1 MKIVVLKFGGTS
13 VGTIKKIKKV
23 AEIITD
29 YKKKKYK
36 VIVVSSAMSGV
47 TNELIKKSLEISENF
62 SNSEHDVLV
71 SSGEQVA
78 CSLIAGRL
86 IHKGYKSRSWLSWQV
101 PIITVGIH
109 KNSRI
114 NQINKNKIVRYLKEG
129 GIPII
134 TGFQGVNNE
143 NRITTIGR
151 GGSDASAIMLAKFF
165 KAERCIIYTDVEG
178 VYTTDPNKLK
188 KAKKIKV
195 ISYEEMLE
203 MASLGA
209 KVMQPVSIQDARL
222 NRIDIE
228 VKSSFKKKSGTLIT
242 KRSNIINNKI
252 VTGISSTQNDSKVS
266 LIGVKDKP
274 GVAASIFKP
283 LSKNSI
289 NVDMVVQNISANGKE
304 TDLTFTIKT
313 EDLNKTKKTIQ
324 ENKGINY
331 RKLIFVK
338 GVSKISIIGVGM
350 ITTPGVTFRMFQT
363 LANKKINIQVISTSE
378 IKISVLI
385 DKKNTKKALEALHK
399 EFKLDKQK

>member
-13 VGTIKKIKKV
+13 VGSVTKIKKV
-23 AEIITD
+23 AEIIAN
-29 YKKKKYK
+29 YRKKKLN

-47 TNELIKKSLEISENF
+47 TNDLISKSQKICQNF
-62 SNSEHDVLV
+62 SDSEHDVLV

-86 IHKGYKSRSWLSWQV
+86 IHKGFKSRSWLAWQI
-101 PIITVGIH
+101 PILTDGPH
-109 KNSRI
+109 KHARI
-114 NQINKNKIVRYLKEG
+114 KNLYKSKLIKYLKEG

-134 TGFQGVNNE
+134 AGFQGINSSGRV
-143 NRITTIGR
+143 TTIGR
-151 GGSDASAIMLAKFF
+151 GGSDASAIILAKFF
-165 KAERCIIYTDVEG
+165 KAHRCIIYTDVEG

-228 VKSSFKKKSGTLIT
+228 VKSTFLNKQGTLIT
-242 KRSNIINNKI
+242 KKSNIINNRI
-252 VTGISSTQNDSKVS
+252 ITGISSTHNDAKVS
-266 LIGVKDKP
+266 LLGVKDKP

-283 LSKNSI
+283 LSKNLI
-289 NVDMVVQNISANGKE
+289 NVDMVVQNISSDGKE
-304 TDLTFTIKT
+304 TDLTFTIKN
-313 EDLNKTKKTIQ
+313 EDLNKTKKIIK
-324 ENKGINY
+324 ENKNINF
-331 RKLIFVK
+331 RKLLFKK

-350 ITTPGVTFRMFQT
+350 ITTPGVTFRMFQA
-363 LANKKINIQVISTSE
+363 LANEKINIQVISTW
-378 IKISVLI
+378 
-385 DKKNTKKALEALHK
+385 
-399 EFKLDKQK
+399 

>member
-23 AEIITD
+23 AEIISS
-29 YKKKKYK
+29 YKKKNYK

-47 TNELIKKSLEISENF
+47 TNDLISRSKDISGNF
-62 SNSEHDVLV
+62 SDAEYDVLV
-71 SSGEQVA
+71 STGEQVA

-86 IHKGYKSRSWLSWQV
+86 IHNGFKARSWLAWQI
-101 PIITVGIH
+101 PIITKGSY

-114 NQINKNKIVRYLKEG
+114 NIINKKKIIKYLKEG

-134 TGFQGVNNE
+134 TGFQGINE
-143 NRITTIGR
+143 KQRVSTIGR
-151 GGSDASAIMLAKFF
+151 GGSDSSAIMLAKFF
-165 KAERCIIYTDVEG
+165 NAQRCIIYTDVEG
-178 VYTTDPNKLK
+178 VYTTDPNKFN

-222 NRIDIE
+222 NRINIE
-228 VKSSFKKKSGTLIT
+228 VKSTFVKKSGTLIT

-252 VTGISSTQNDSKVS
+252 ITGISSTHNDAKVT
-266 LIGVKDKP
+266 LVGVKDKP

-283 LSKNSI
+283 LSKNLI
-289 NVDMVVQNISANGKE
+289 NVDMVVQNISPNGKE

-313 EDLNKTKKTIQ
+313 EDLTKTRKIIVNNKNIS
-324 ENKGINY
+324 Y
-331 RKLIFVK
+331 RKLLFEK

-385 DKKNTKKALEALHK
+385 DKKSTKIALAALHK
-399 EFKLDKQK
+399 EFKLDR

>member
-13 VGTIKKIKKV
+13 VGTIKKIKTV
-23 AEIITD
+23 AEIIAE
-29 YKKKKYK
+29 YKRKKYK

-47 TNELIKKSLEISENF
+47 TNELIKKSKDISENF
-62 SNSEHDVLV
+62 ADEEYDVLV

-86 IHKGYKSRSWLSWQV
+86 IHKGINSRSWLAWQI
-101 PIITVGIH
+101 PIFTQGVN

-114 NQINKNKIVRYLKEG
+114 YNINKKKILRYLKDG

-134 TGFQGVNNE
+134 TGFQGINE
-143 NRITTIGR
+143 NERVSTIGR
-151 GGSDASAIMLAKFF
+151 GGSDATAIVLAKFF
-165 KAERCIIYTDVEG
+165 KAERCVIYTDVEG
-178 VYTTDPNKLK
+178 VYTTDPNKLN
-188 KAKKIKV
+188 KARKIKE

-222 NRIDIE
+222 NKINIE
-228 VKSSFKKKSGTLIT
+228 VKSSFIKKPGTLIT

-252 VTGISSTQNDSKVS
+252 ITGITSTQNDSKVS

-283 LSKNSI
+283 ISKNSI

-313 EDLNKTKKTIQ
+313 EDLNKTKK
-324 ENKGINY
+324 
-331 RKLIFVK
+331 
-338 GVSKISIIGVGM
+338 
-350 ITTPGVTFRMFQT
+350 
-363 LANKKINIQVISTSE
+363 
-378 IKISVLI
+378 
-385 DKKNTKKALEALHK
+385 
-399 EFKLDKQK
+399 

>member
-1 MKIVVLKFGGTS
+1 
-13 VGTIKKIKKV
+13 
-23 AEIITD
+23 
-29 YKKKKYK
+29 
-36 VIVVSSAMSGV
+36 MSGV
-47 TNELIKKSLEISENF
+47 TNELIKKSLEVSANF
-62 SNSEHDVLV
+62 SDSEYDVLV
-71 SSGEQVA
+71 SSGEQIA
-78 CSLIAGRL
+78 CSLIAGSL
-86 IHKGYKSRSWLSWQV
+86 IHKGYKSRSWLSWQI
-101 PIITVGIH
+101 PIITNGAH

-114 NQINKNKIVRYLKEG
+114 NQIGKNKIFEYLKAG
-129 GIPII
+129 GIPIV
-134 TGFQGVNNE
+134 TGFQGINNE
-143 NRITTIGR
+143 RRMTTIGR
-151 GGSDASAIMLAKFF
+151 GGSDASAIMIAKFF
-165 KAERCIIYTDVEG
+165 KADKCIIYTDVEG
-178 VYTTDPNKLK
+178 IYTTDPNKLPR
-188 KAKKIKV
+188 AKKIKV

-228 VKSSFKKKSGTLIT
+228 VRSSFVKKSGTLIT
-242 KRSNIINNKI
+242 KRSNITNNKI

-313 EDLNKTKKTIQ
+313 EDLSKTQKIIK
-324 ENKGINY
+324 ENRKINF
-331 RKLIFVK
+331 RKLLLK
-338 GVSKISIIGVGM
+338 KDVSKISIIGVGM
-350 ITTPGVTFRMFQT
+350 ITTPGVTFRMFQA

-385 DKKNTKKALEALHK
+385 DYKDTKKALMALHK
-399 EFKLDKQK
+399 EFKLERSI

>member
-23 AEIITD
+23 AEIIAD

-36 VIVVSSAMSGV
+36 VIVISSAMSGV
-47 TNELIKKSLEISENF
+47 TNELINKSVQISNNF
-62 SNSEHDVLV
+62 PDSEHDVLV
-71 SSGEQVA
+71 SSGEQMA

-86 IHKGYKSRSWLSWQV
+86 IHMGYKSRSWLSWQV
-101 PIITVGIH
+101 PIITVGVH

-114 NQINKNKIVRYLKEG
+114 NQINKHKIIKYLKEG

-134 TGFQGVNNE
+134 TGFQGVNKE

-151 GGSDASAIMLAKFF
+151 GGSDASAIRVAKFF

-188 KAKKIKV
+188 KAKKIKI

-228 VKSSFKKKSGTLIT
+228 VKSSFIKKTGTLIT
-242 KRSNIINNKI
+242 KRSNIINDKI
-252 VTGISSTQNDSKVS
+252 VTGITSTQNDSKVS

-274 GVAASIFKP
+274 GVAANIFKP
-283 LSKNSI
+283 LSKNLI

-313 EDLNKTKKTIQ
+313 EDLKKTKKIIQ
-324 ENKGINY
+324 ENKNINY
-331 RKLIFVK
+331 KKLIFEK
-338 GVSKISIIGVGM
+338 GVSKISVIGVGM

-385 DKKNTKKALEALHK
+385 DKRDAKKALVALHK
-399 EFKLDKQK
+399 EFKLENTK

>member
-13 VGTIKKIKKV
+13 VGSVTKIKKV
-23 AEIITD
+23 AEIIAN
-29 YKKKKYK
+29 YRKKNFN

-47 TNELIKKSLEISENF
+47 TNDLISKSQKICQNF
-62 SNSEHDVLV
+62 SDSEHDVLV

-86 IHKGYKSRSWLSWQV
+86 IHKGFKSRSWLAWQI
-101 PIITVGIH
+101 PILTDGPH
-109 KNSRI
+109 KYARI
-114 NQINKNKIVRYLKEG
+114 NNLYKNKLIRYLKEG

-134 TGFQGVNNE
+134 AGFQGINSSGRV
-143 NRITTIGR
+143 TTIGR
-151 GGSDASAIMLAKFF
+151 GGSDASAIVLAKFF
-165 KAERCIIYTDVEG
+165 KAHRCIIYTDVEG

-188 KAKKIKV
+188 KAKKIKL

-228 VKSSFKKKSGTLIT
+228 VKSTFLNKQGTLIT

-252 VTGISSTQNDSKVS
+252 ITGISSTHNDAKVS
-266 LIGVKDKP
+266 LLGVKDKP

-283 LSKNSI
+283 ISKNLI
-289 NVDMVVQNISANGKE
+289 NVDMVVQNVSSNGKE
-304 TDLTFTIKT
+304 TDLTFTIKN
-313 EDLNKTKKTIQ
+313 EDLNKTKKTIK
-324 ENKGINY
+324 ENKNINF
-331 RKLIFVK
+331 RKLLFKK

-350 ITTPGVTFRMFQT
+350 ITTPGVTFRMFQA
-363 LANKKINIQVISTSE
+363 LANEKINIQVISTSE

-385 DKKNTKKALEALHK
+385 DKKSVQKAILSLHK
-399 EFKLDKQK
+399 EFKLNK

>member
-23 AEIITD
+23 AEIIED
-29 YKKKKYK
+29 YKKKNYK

-47 TNELIKKSLEISENF
+47 TNELIKKSIEISKNF
-62 SNSEHDVLV
+62 EDSEYDVLV
-71 SSGEQVA
+71 STGEQVA

-86 IHKGYKSRSWLSWQV
+86 IHKGFKSRSWLSWQI
-101 PIITVGIH
+101 PIFTKGSH
-109 KNSRI
+109 NNARI
-114 NQINKNKIVRYLKEG
+114 NQINKNRIIKYLKDG

-134 TGFQGVNNE
+134 TGFQGINE
-143 NRITTIGR
+143 SSRITTIGR

-165 KAERCIIYTDVEG
+165 KAKRCIIYTDVEG
-178 VYTTDPNKLK
+178 VYTTDPNKLN

-222 NRIDIE
+222 NKIDIE
-228 VKSSFKKKSGTLIT
+228 VKSSYIKKTGTLIT
-242 KRSNIINNKI
+242 KKSNIINNKI
-252 VTGISSTQNDSKVS
+252 ITGITSTLNDSKVT

-283 LSKNSI
+283 ISKNLI

-313 EDLNKTKKTIQ
+313 EDLNKTKKIIKD
-324 ENKGINY
+324 NKSINF
-331 RKLIFVK
+331 RKLIFEK
-338 GVSKISIIGVGM
+338 EVSKISIIGVGM
-350 ITTPGVTFRMFQT
+350 ITTPGVTFRMFQA
-363 LANKKINIQVISTSE
+363 LANKKINIKVISTSE

-385 DKKNTKKALEALHK
+385 DKKNTKKALSTLHK
-399 EFKLDKQK
+399 EFKLEN

>member
-13 VGTIKKIKKV
+13 VGTIEKIKNV
-23 AEIITD
+23 AKIISN

-47 TNELIKKSLEISENF
+47 TNELINKSKKISKNF
-62 SNSEHDVLV
+62 SAAEYDALI

-86 IHKGYKSRSWLSWQV
+86 IHKGLKSRSWLSWQV
-101 PIITVGIH
+101 PILTKGPH
-109 KNSRI
+109 TNSRI
-114 NQINKNKIVRYLKEG
+114 SQINKNRIIKYLKEG
-129 GIPII
+129 GTPII

-143 NRITTIGR
+143 SRITTIGR
-151 GGSDASAIMLAKFF
+151 GGSDASAIMIAKFF

-178 VYTTDPNKLK
+178 IYTTDPNKLK
-188 KAKKIKV
+188 KANKIKV

-209 KVMQPVSIQDARL
+209 KVMQPTSIQDARL

-228 VKSSFKKKSGTLIT
+228 VKSSFVKKGGTKIT
-242 KRSNIINNKI
+242 KRKNLISNKI
-252 VTGISSTQNDSKVS
+252 IRGISFTKNDAKVT

-274 GVAASIFKP
+274 GIAAAVFKP
-283 LSKNSI
+283 LSNNAI

-304 TDLTFTIKT
+304 TDLTFTIKS
-313 EDLNKTKKTIQ
+313 EDLAKT
-324 ENKGINY
+324 E
-331 RKLIFVK
+331 KLIKKNKKISFRELIVDK
-338 GVSKISIIGVGM
+338 NVSKVSIIGVGM
-350 ITTPGVTFRMFQT
+350 IATPGVTYRMFQA
-363 LANKKINIQVISTSE
+363 LAKKRVNILVISTSE

-385 DKKNTKKALEALHK
+385 NKKNISKAILALHK
-399 EFKLDKQK
+399 EFKLDK

>member
-1 MKIVVLKFGGTS
+1 
-13 VGTIKKIKKV
+13 
-23 AEIITD
+23 
-29 YKKKKYK
+29 
-36 VIVVSSAMSGV
+36 MSGV
-47 TNELIKKSLEISENF
+47 TNELINKSKEISKNF
-62 SNSEHDVLV
+62 SDSEYDALV

-86 IHKGYKSRSWLSWQV
+86 IHKGYKSRSWLSWQL
-101 PIITVGIH
+101 PITTKGPF

-114 NQINKNKIVRYLKEG
+114 SQINKNKIIKYLKEG

-134 TGFQGVNNE
+134 TGFQGVNSE

-151 GGSDASAIMLAKFF
+151 GGSDASAIMIAKFF
-165 KAERCIIYTDVEG
+165 KAERCVIYTDVEG
-178 VYTTDPNKLK
+178 VYTTDPNKLS
-188 KAKKIKV
+188 KAKKIKT

-228 VKSSFKKKSGTLIT
+228 VKSSFIKKPGTLIT
-242 KRSNIINNKI
+242 KRSNIKNNKI

-266 LIGVKDKP
+266 LIGVRDKP

-283 LSKNSI
+283 LSINSI

-313 EDLNKTKKTIQ
+313 EDLNKTKKIIKS
-324 ENKGINY
+324 NKNIKF
-331 RKLIFVK
+331 RKLILK
-338 GVSKISIIGVGM
+338 KDVSKISVIGVGM

-363 LANKKINIQVISTSE
+363 LAE
-378 IKISVLI
+378 
-385 DKKNTKKALEALHK
+385 TKE
-399 EFKLDKQK
+399 

>member
-13 VGTIKKIKKV
+13 VGNIKRIKNV
-23 AEIITD
+23 AEIISS
-29 YKKKKYK
+29 YSKKNYK
-36 VIVVSSAMSGV
+36 VIAVTSAMAGV
-47 TNELIKKSLEISENF
+47 TNDLVKKSEEISDNF
-62 SNSEHDVLV
+62 SHAEYDVLV

-78 CSLIAGRL
+78 CSLIAARL
-86 IHKGYKSRSWLSWQV
+86 IHKGLKSRSWLSWQI
-101 PIITVGIH
+101 PIITLGSY

-114 NQINKNKIVRYLKEG
+114 NKINKNNILKYLKSG

-134 TGFQGVNNE
+134 SGFQGINFE
-143 NRITTIGR
+143 GRITTIGR

-165 KAERCIIYTDVEG
+165 KAEKCVIYTDVDG

-188 KAKKIKV
+188 KAKKIKI

-228 VKSSFKKKSGTLIT
+228 VRSSFIKKPGTLIT
-242 KRSNIINNKI
+242 KRSNIIDKRI
-252 VTGISSTQNDSKVS
+252 VTGISSTQNDSKIT

-313 EDLNKTKKTIQ
+313 EDLNKTKKIIKL
-324 ENKGINY
+324 NKSIKF
-331 RKLIFVK
+331 RKLILK
-338 GVSKISIIGVGM
+338 KDVSKISVIGVGM
-350 ITTPGVTFRMFQT
+350 VTTPGVTFRMFQT

-385 DKKNTKKALEALHK
+385 DKRNTKKALIALHK
-399 EFKLDKQK
+399 EFKLDTKK

>member
-1 MKIVVLKFGGTS
+1 MKIVVLKFGGSS
-13 VGTIKKIKKV
+13 VGTIEKIKKI
-23 AEIITD
+23 ADIIHS
-29 YKKKKYK
+29 YKKRNYST
-36 VIVVSSAMSGV
+36 IVVSSAMSGV
-47 TNELIKKSLEISENF
+47 TNDLVQKSKKISKNF
-62 SNSEHDVLV
+62 SEAEYDVLV

-86 IHKGYKSRSWLSWQV
+86 IHKGLESRSWLAWQI
-101 PIITVGIH
+101 PILTKGIH

-114 NQINKNKIVRYLKEG
+114 NLIYKNKILKYLKG
-129 GIPII
+129 NGIPII
-134 TGFQGVNNE
+134 TGFQGINNQE
-143 NRITTIGR
+143 RITTIGR

-178 VYTTDPNKLK
+178 VFTTDPNKLK
-188 KAKKIKV
+188 KAKKIKA

-228 VKSSFKKKSGTLIT
+228 VKSSFINKSGTLIT
-242 KRSNIINNKI
+242 KRSNIRNDKI
-252 VTGISSTQNDSKVS
+252 ITGISSTSNDAKVS

-289 NVDMVVQNISANGKE
+289 NVDMVVQNISSNGKE
-304 TDLTFTIKT
+304 TDLTFTIKSD
-313 EDLNKTKKTIQ
+313 DLYKTKNIILK
-324 ENKGINY
+324 NKNINF
-331 RKLIFVK
+331 RKLLFKK

-350 ITTPGVTFRMFQT
+350 VTTPGVTFKMFQA
-363 LANKKINIQVISTSE
+363 LATKKINIQVISTSE

-385 DKKNTKKALEALHK
+385 DKKDTKKALGVLHN
-399 EFKLDKQK
+399 EFKLNK

>member
-13 VGTIKKIKKV
+13 VGSIKKIKKV
-23 AEIITD
+23 VEIIAN
-29 YKKKKYK
+29 YKKKNFK

-47 TNELIKKSLEISENF
+47 TNELIKKSKEISVNF
-62 SNSEHDVLV
+62 ADTEYDVLV

-86 IHKGYKSRSWLSWQV
+86 IHKGFNSRSWLAWQV
-101 PIITVGIH
+101 PLLTKGVH

-114 NQINKNKIVRYLKEG
+114 IKINKREILKYLNNG

-134 TGFQGVNNE
+134 TGFQGINNQ

-151 GGSDASAIMLAKFF
+151 GGSDASAIILAKFF
-165 KAERCIIYTDVEG
+165 KANKCIIYTDVEG

-188 KAKKIKV
+188 GAKKIKV

-228 VKSSFKKKSGTLIT
+228 VKSSFVKKSGTLIT
-242 KRSNIINNKI
+242 KRSNILNDKTI
-252 VTGISSTQNDSKVS
+252 TGISSTNNDSKVT
-266 LIGVKDKP
+266 LVGVKDKP

-289 NVDMVVQNISANGKE
+289 NVDMVVQNISPNGKE

-313 EDLNKTKKTIQ
+313 EDLNKTKKAIQ
-324 ENKGINY
+324 ENKSINY
-331 RKLIFVK
+331 RKLLFEK
-338 GVSKISIIGVGM
+338 AVSKISVIGVGM
-350 ITTPGVTFRMFQT
+350 ITTPGVTFRMFQA
-363 LANKKINIQVISTSE
+363 LANKRINIKVISTSE

-385 DKKNTKKALEALHK
+385 DEKNTKKALLALHK
-399 EFKLDKQK
+399 EFNLDN

>member
-1 MKIVVLKFGGTS
+1 
-13 VGTIKKIKKV
+13 
-23 AEIITD
+23 
-29 YKKKKYK
+29 
-36 VIVVSSAMSGV
+36 MSGV
-47 TNELIKKSLEISENF
+47 TNELINKSLNISNNF
-62 SNSEHDVLV
+62 SESEHDVLV
-71 SSGEQVA
+71 SSGEQIA

-101 PIITVGIH
+101 PITTYGAH

-114 NQINKNKIVRYLKEG
+114 NKINKNKIIKYLKEG

-151 GGSDASAIMLAKFF
+151 GGSDASAIMISKFF

-178 VYTTDPNKLK
+178 IYTTDPNKLNR
-188 KAKKIKV
+188 AKKIKV

-222 NRIDIE
+222 NRIDVE
-228 VKSSFKKKSGTLIT
+228 VKSSFKKKMGTLIT
-242 KRSNIINNKI
+242 KRTNIISNKI
-252 VTGISSTQNDSKVS
+252 ITGITSTQNDAKVS
-266 LIGVKDKP
+266 LIGVRDKP

-283 LSKNSI
+283 LSKNLI
-289 NVDMVVQNISANGKE
+289 NVDMVVQNISADGKE

-313 EDLNKTKKTIQ
+313 EDLNKTKKII
-324 ENKGINY
+324 ESNKKIKFK
-331 RKLIFVK
+331 KLILK
-338 GVSKISIIGVGM
+338 KDVSKISAIGVGM

-385 DKKNTKKALEALHK
+385 DKKNMKKALIALHK
-399 EFKLDKQK
+399 EFKLNN

>member
-1 MKIVVLKFGGTS
+1 MKIVVLKFGGSS
-13 VGTIKKIKKV
+13 VGTIEKIKKI
-23 AEIITD
+23 ADIIHS
-29 YKKKKYK
+29 YKKRNYK
-36 VIVVSSAMSGV
+36 IIVVSSAMSGV
-47 TNELIKKSLEISENF
+47 TNDLVQKSKKISKNF
-62 SNSEHDVLV
+62 ADAEYDVLV

-86 IHKGYKSRSWLSWQV
+86 IHLGLKSRSWLAWQI
-101 PIITVGIH
+101 PIFTKGIH

-114 NQINKNKIVRYLKEG
+114 NLIYKNRILKYLREN

-134 TGFQGVNNE
+134 TGFQGINNQE
-143 NRITTIGR
+143 RITTIGR

-178 VYTTDPNKLK
+178 VFTTDPNKLK
-188 KAKKIKV
+188 KAKKIKA

-228 VKSSFKKKSGTLIT
+228 VKSSFINKSGTLIT
-242 KRSNIINNKI
+242 KRSNIRNNKI
-252 VTGISSTQNDSKVS
+252 ITGISSTSNDAKVS

-289 NVDMVVQNISANGKE
+289 NVDMVVQNISSNGKE
-304 TDLTFTIKT
+304 TDLTFTIKSD
-313 EDLNKTKKTIQ
+313 DLNKTKNIILK
-324 ENKGINY
+324 NKNINF
-331 RKLIFVK
+331 RKLLFKK
-338 GVSKISIIGVGM
+338 GVSKISVIGVGM
-350 ITTPGVTFRMFQT
+350 VTTPGVTFKMFQA
-363 LANKKINIQVISTSE
+363 LATKKINIQVISTSE

-385 DKKNTKKALEALHK
+385 DKKDTKKALQVLHN
-399 EFKLDKQK
+399 EFELNK

>member
-1 MKIVVLKFGGTS
+1 MKIVVLKFVGSS
-13 VGTIKKIKKV
+13 VGTIDKIKKV
-23 AEIITD
+23 SHIIGEFR
-29 YKKKKYK
+29 KKKYK

-47 TNELIKKSLEISENF
+47 TNELVKKSRLISENF
-62 SNSEHDVLV
+62 SENEYDVLV
-71 SSGEQVA
+71 SSGEQMS

-86 IHKGYKSRSWLSWQV
+86 INNGFKSRSWLGWQL
-101 PIITVGIH
+101 PIYTNGPH

-114 NQINKNKIVRYLKEG
+114 YQINKNKIIKYLREG

-134 TGFQGVNNE
+134 AGFQGINKE

-165 KAERCIIYTDVEG
+165 KAKRCIIYTDVEG
-178 VYTTDPNKLK
+178 VFTTDPNKLS

-228 VKSSFKKKSGTLIT
+228 VKSSFTNRPGTLIT
-242 KRSNIINNKI
+242 KKSNITKNKI
-252 VTGISSTQNDSKVS
+252 ITGISSTHNDSKVT
-266 LIGVKDKP
+266 LVGVKDRP

-283 LSKNSI
+283 LSINSI

-313 EDLNKTKKTIQ
+313 DDLNKTKRIIK
-324 ENKGINY
+324 ENKKINF
-331 RKLIFVK
+331 RKILFEK

-350 ITTPGVTFRMFQT
+350 ITTPGVTFRMFQS
-363 LANKKINIQVISTSE
+363 LSSKNINIQVISTSE

-385 DKKNTKKALEALHK
+385 NSKDVKKALIVLHK
-399 EFKLDKQK
+399 EFKLDK

>member
-13 VGTIKKIKKV
+13 VGTIEKIKKV
-23 AEIITD
+23 TDIIIE
-29 YKKKKYK
+29 YKKKKNK

-47 TNELIKKSLEISENF
+47 TNDLIKKSKQISNNF
-62 SNSEHDVLV
+62 VGSEYDVLV

-86 IHKGYKSRSWLSWQV
+86 NHKGFKSRSWLGWQI
-101 PIITVGIH
+101 PIFTNGPYT
-109 KNSRI
+109 NSRI
-114 NQINKNKIVRYLKEG
+114 QHVNKNKLSRFLKEG

-134 TGFQGVNNE
+134 TGFQGVNMNE
-143 NRITTIGR
+143 RVTTIGR
-151 GGSDASAIMLAKFF
+151 GGSDASAIMIAKFF
-165 KAERCIIYTDVEG
+165 KAQRCIIYTDVEG

-188 KAKKIKV
+188 KAKKIKQ

-222 NRIDIE
+222 NRINIE
-228 VKSSFKKKSGTLIT
+228 VKSSFVKKPGTLIT
-242 KRSNIINNKI
+242 KRKNLNNNRII
-252 VTGISSTQNDSKVS
+252 TGITSTHNDAKVT
-266 LIGVKDKP
+266 LVGVKDRP

-283 LSKNSI
+283 LSLNSI
-289 NVDMVVQNISANGKE
+289 NVDMVVQNISPNGKE
-304 TDLTFTIKT
+304 TDLTFTIKA
-313 EDLNKTKKTIQ
+313 EELNKTKKIIQ
-324 ENKGINY
+324 ENKSINF
-331 RKLIFVK
+331 KKVLFQK

-350 ITTPGVTFRMFQT
+350 ITTPGVTFRMFQA

-385 DKKNTKKALEALHK
+385 NKKDAKKALATLHK
-399 EFKLDKQK
+399 EFKLHE